1 MDATVVF
8 PYFSCNAFLQHQA
21 FFCRLEIPTTALGS
35 MMMMKVLTT
44 SSITSNHHFDT
55 GSCGHGGRPAV
66 SWSDPMACAR
76 CRIQYENRRP
86 FLDCLLQMVCC
97 GSSCHPGSDNDN
109 IIMTWIWFCPIG
121 WCGCWRWHRCVY
133 CLDKGSNPIQ
143 KDPKRK
149 RISWKN
155 EQSHATIMRCHRP
168 RSKEKRNQ
176 ASSRGIKSRG
186 THQNRQRSYIQI
198 SFGVTVSSRTPGL
211 TTSLSPSL
219 LSHGIFYKPEL
230 DCVKSFRKRSWS
242 WPS

>member
-1 MDATVVF
+1 MTEPIDHDRGQRIFERSLCWFA
-8 PYFSCNAFLQHQA
+8 FSSRGFS
-21 FFCRLEIPTTALGS
+21 FKSVRLLIES
-35 MMMMKVLTT
+35 RM
-44 SSITSNHHFDT
+44 
-55 GSCGHGGRPAV
+55 GRPYKF
-66 SWSDPMACAR
+66 
-76 CRIQYENRRP
+76 Q
-86 FLDCLLQMVCC
+86 
-97 GSSCHPGSDNDN
+97 
-109 IIMTWIWFCPIG
+109 
-121 WCGCWRWHRCVY
+121 
-133 CLDKGSNPIQ
+133 
-143 KDPKRK
+143 
-149 RISWKN
+149 
-155 EQSHATIMRCHRP
+155 QSHATIVRCHRP